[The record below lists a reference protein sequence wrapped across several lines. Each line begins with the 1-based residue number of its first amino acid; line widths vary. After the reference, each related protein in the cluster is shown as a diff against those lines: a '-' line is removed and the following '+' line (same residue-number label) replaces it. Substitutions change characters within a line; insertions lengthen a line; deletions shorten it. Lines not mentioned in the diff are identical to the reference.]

1 MALTLGA
8 LHLPWSVDPAVL
20 DARLLPME
28 RARIV
33 ALVRSRITT
42 RRPLPYLLGEA
53 FFAGYPFDVDER
65 VLIPRSPI
73 AELIEH
79 GFAAWFPD
87 EPPAR
92 VLDLCTGSGC
102 IGIAAALHLPTCEVD
117 LGDISE
123 EALAVAR
130 QNITRHDVGE
140 RVRAVHSDL
149 FAAPPGRYD
158 LIVSNPPY
166 VDARD
171 LATMPAEFRHE
182 PALALGAGADGL
194 EIVRRILREAREH
207 LTERGVLIV
216 EVGNSDHHLEAAFP
230 EVPFLWLEFEHVAMT
245 LLVRSLPRVLTVVA
259 AVLSLLAIAVF
270 GALLLWYGWD
280 YFKGTRQVYMVSDQ
294 IRVHGKFTAIVV
306 PISGAIILLHLVQ
319 GFDLLEHFI
328 DEREMIDE
336 LIETADGEKHP

>member
-1 MALTLGA
+1 MADSLPDASTSTLVLSDEALSDGLITLRDCLRWAASEFHLAGLHYGHGTASAWDEGVALTLGA
-8 LHLPWSVDPAVL
+8 LHLPWNVDPAVL
-20 DARLLPME
+20 EARLLPME

-33 ALVRSRITT
+33 ALVRARIET

-53 FFAGYPFDVDER
+53 FFAGLPFSVDER

-102 IGIAAALHLPTCEVD
+102 IGIATALHLPTCEVD
-117 LGDISE
+117 LADISP

-140 RVRAVHSDL
+140 RVRAVESDL
-149 FAAPPGRYD
+149 FAGLAGRRYE

-166 VDARD
+166 VDSRD
-171 LATMPAEFRHE
+171 LTTMPAEFRHE
-182 PALALGAGADGL
+182 PSLALGAGTDGL
-194 EIVRRILREAREH
+194 DIVRRILREARDY
-207 LTERGVLIV
+207 LSDDGVLIV

-230 EVPFLWLEFEHVAMT
+230 EVPFLWLEFERGGQGVFA
-245 LLVRSLPRVLTVVA
+245 LSA
-259 AVLSLLAIAVF
+259 A
-270 GALLLWYGWD
+270 
-280 YFKGTRQVYMVSDQ
+280 
-294 IRVHGKFTAIVV
+294 
-306 PISGAIILLHLVQ
+306 
-319 GFDLLEHFI
+319 
-328 DEREMIDE
+328 E
-336 LIETADGEKHP
+336 LDAHAASFA